1 MATIFTLMAAGTVAL
16 NICLLFCIAMLFNK
30 KWRDALRI
38 SVEAHGR
45 LIIFI
50 LVLGSV
56 AGSLWIEYFANLPP
70 CVLCWWQRIF
80 MYPTLLISAIAIIK
94 NTKFVDIADYILALS
109 LLGAAVALY
118 QHLLQILPQGSL
130 IPCSATDECAIRL
143 VFEFGY
149 ITLPWMA
156 LSVFALFILIAALG
170 RGK

>member
-1 MATIFTLMAAGTVAL
+1 
-16 NICLLFCIAMLFNK
+16 
-30 KWRDALRI
+30 
-38 SVEAHGR
+38 
-45 LIIFI
+45 
-50 LVLGSV
+50 
-56 AGSLWIEYFANLPP
+56 
-70 CVLCWWQRIF
+70 